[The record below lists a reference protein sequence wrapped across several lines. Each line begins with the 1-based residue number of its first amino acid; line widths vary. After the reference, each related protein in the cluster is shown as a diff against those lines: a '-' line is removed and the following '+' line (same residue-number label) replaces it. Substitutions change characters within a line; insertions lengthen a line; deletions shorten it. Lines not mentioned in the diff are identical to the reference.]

1 VASTKEV
8 RKLIVFGVVVT
19 AATGVLLWTLYLV
32 RSTLLLVYVS
42 ALFAIGIA
50 PLVHLLERQRV
61 VPTATRRVPRA
72 LAILMIYAAVIGL
85 IVGVGMA
92 VVPPIVQQGVELWQI
107 LPERIDAVQQW
118 LVRIGIL
125 DTTITLGEAVQRAP
139 VARGA
144 DAVGTVLGAVFGFV
158 GGLFGLITILLL
170 TFYLLVE
177 SHGIFEA
184 FVRLFPRRQ
193 RAKVA
198 EICEVVATRVSAWLG
213 GQILLSLVI
222 GLTSWLGLFLLGVP
236 YYYVLALL
244 SAIGELIPMVGP
256 IIAAVPAVLVAFSVS
271 PGLAL
276 AVAIFFIIQQQVE
289 NAVLV
294 PRIMG
299 RQVGM
304 SAVSVIIALGMGSS
318 LLGLVGAILAIPTA
332 AILQTLFNEMQT
344 HAEVTDE

>member
-1 VASTKEV
+1 MASREI
-8 RKLIVFGVVVT
+8 RSLIVFGIVVA

-32 RSTLLLVYVS
+32 RSMLLLVYVS

-50 PLVHLLERQRV
+50 PLVQLLERQRV

-72 LAILMIYAAVIGL
+72 IAILLIYGAVIGI
-85 IVGVGMA
+85 IVLVGMA
-92 VVPPIVQQGVELWQI
+92 VMPPLIQQGVELWQV
-107 LPERIDAVQQW
+107 LPERVDAVQQW
-118 LVRIGIL
+118 LVRLGVL
-125 DTTITLGEAVQRAP
+125 DTTITIGEAVQRAP

-177 SHGIFEA
+177 SQSMFAA
-184 FVRLFPRRQ
+184 FVRLFPKRQ
-193 RAKVA
+193 RGRVA
-198 EICEVVATRVSAWLG
+198 EVSEVVATKVSAWLG

-256 IIAAVPAVLVAFSVS
+256 IVAAVPAVLVAFSVS

-276 AVAIFFIIQQQVE
+276 AVAIFFVIQQQVE

-304 SAVSVIIALGMGSS
+304 SAVSVIVALGMGSS

-332 AILQTLFNEMQT
+332 AILQTLFQELQT
-344 HAEVTDE
+344 HDEITDE